1 MAYEILQRDP
11 ESESE
16 LTRLMGDEIVVR
28 GNDNLEDKYQPRADK
43 GGIERRFGCE
53 GSLGFGAL
61 WMTHHTKVGNH
72 EVIYAYRP
80 PVIYRSDESWKMLAE
95 LSGYEPPKD
104 SEEPFSPKGE
114 LYIHT
119 FKGSRIEA
127 RTQFS
132 DYEGQVNKKRITN
145 FGANFGSGLRELSR
159 PINSEEEEAL
169 KLVIIAP
176 ESNVL
181 ALDGLTRLSPAEIKE
196 ARRARADYDRKM
208 REHEETLADIADKV
222 ELILPLDR

>member
-80 PVIYRSDESWKMLAE
+80 PVIYRSDESLEDAC
-95 LSGYEPPKD
+95 G
-104 SEEPFSPKGE
+104 
-114 LYIHT
+114 I
-119 FKGSRIEA
+119 I
-127 RTQFS
+127 
-132 DYEGQVNKKRITN
+132 
-145 FGANFGSGLRELSR
+145 GL
-159 PINSEEEEAL
+159 
-169 KLVIIAP
+169 
-176 ESNVL
+176 
-181 ALDGLTRLSPAEIKE
+181 
-196 ARRARADYDRKM
+196 
-208 REHEETLADIADKV
+208 
-222 ELILPLDR
+222 